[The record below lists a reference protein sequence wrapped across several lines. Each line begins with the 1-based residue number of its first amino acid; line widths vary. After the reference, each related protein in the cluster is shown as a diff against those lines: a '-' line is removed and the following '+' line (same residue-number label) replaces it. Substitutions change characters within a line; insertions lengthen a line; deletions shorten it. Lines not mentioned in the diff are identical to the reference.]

1 MSKNTVNFML
11 HIKVY
16 KSING
21 NAYNYLL
28 KSRDFFLVRTCT
40 VFGNR
45 FADINLKG
53 DLFGG
58 VTTAIISLPLAL
70 AFGVASGAGAEAG
83 LWGAIMVGF
92 FAALFGGSSSLISEP
107 TGPMTVI
114 MTAVL
119 TSMMAKYPETGMAMS
134 FTVVIMA
141 GAFQVLLG
149 TLKLGKYITLMPYSV
164 ISGFMSG
171 IGVILII
178 LQISPLLGH
187 LAPAGGV
194 IGTLS
199 ALPDNILNLK
209 FSELFLG
216 LLTLGILFFLPQK
229 YRRYVPAQLIA
240 LVAVTLL
247 SVIFFDTDSIR
258 RIGEIPAGLPSL
270 VLPHINADMFT
281 TMVIDALV
289 LGTLGCIDTL
299 LTAVIGDSLTRKEH
313 DSDKELRGQGLANII
328 SGLFGALPGAG
339 ATMGTVTN
347 IQVGARSPLSGII
360 RALVLALVV
369 LVAGGLTEPIPMA
382 VLAGIAVYVGFNILD
397 WSFIQRAHKVNVQG
411 MAIMYGVMLL
421 TVFVDLIVAVGLGV
435 FISNIIIIEQLSR
448 VQARQVKAIS
458 DADENSVPLTD
469 SERGLLDKA
478 NGKVL
483 FFYLS
488 GPMIF
493 SVSKAI
499 SQQHSSISDYDVMIL
514 DLTDVPMIDVTV
526 GLALENAIKD
536 ALDARCEVLLL
547 CPNINTRQQLEKF
560 HVLTLV
566 PEGNT
571 YLFRYEALQA
581 SLKYVKNT
589 DLLEPT

>member
-1 MSKNTVNFML
+1 MF
-11 HIKVY
+11 
-16 KSING
+16 G
-21 NAYNYLL
+21 
-28 KSRDFFLVRTCT
+28 SRFE
-40 VFGNR
+40 
-45 FADINLKG
+45 DINFKG
-53 DLFGG
+53 DVFGG

-83 LWGAIMVGF
+83 LWGAIMVGL
-92 FAALFGGSSSLISEP
+92 FASLFGGSNTLISEP

-119 TSMMAKYPETGMAMS
+119 TSMMAKYPETGMAMT
-134 FTVVIMA
+134 FTVVMMA
-141 GAFQVLLG
+141 GAFQILLG
-149 TLKLGKYITLMPYSV
+149 TLKLGKYVTLMPYSV

-178 LQISPLLGH
+178 LQLSPLMGH
-187 LAPAGGV
+187 AAPSGGV
-194 IGTLS
+194 LGTLS
-199 ALPDNILNLK
+199 ALPETISNLK

-216 LLTLGILFFLPQK
+216 LLTLGILFFFPKQ
-229 YRRYVPAQLIA
+229 YRKYVPAQLVA

-247 SVIFFDTDSIR
+247 SVILFDTEDIR

-270 VLPHINADMFT
+270 VAPYIDTDMFVE
-281 TMVIDALV
+281 MVIDALV

-313 DSDKELRGQGLANII
+313 DSDKELRGQGLANMI

-347 IQVGARSPLSGII
+347 IQVGARSPLSGVI
-360 RALVLALVV
+360 RALMLALVV

-397 WSFIQRAHKVNVQG
+397 WSFIQRAHKVSFSG
-411 MAIMYGVMLL
+411 MAVMYGVMLL
-421 TVFVDLIVAVGLGV
+421 TVFVDLIVAAGLGV
-435 FISNIIIIEQLSR
+435 FISNIIIIERLSR
-448 VQARQVKAIS
+448 EQARQVKAIS
-458 DADENSVPLTD
+458 DADEDDVPLTD
-469 SERGLLDKA
+469 SERGLLDRA

-499 SQQHSSISDYDVMIL
+499 SRQHSSISDYDVMIL

-536 ALDARCEVLLL
+536 ALDANCAVYLL
-547 CPNINTRQQLEKF
+547 CPNERTREQLEKF
-560 HVLTLV
+560 HVIDLV
-566 PEGNT
+566 PDENM
-571 YLFRYEALQA
+571 YQFRYEALNAAVAHVEADQYQRITA
-581 SLKYVKNT
+581 
-589 DLLEPT
+589 

>member
-1 MSKNTVNFML
+1 MF
-11 HIKVY
+11 
-16 KSING
+16 G
-21 NAYNYLL
+21 
-28 KSRDFFLVRTCT
+28 SRFE
-40 VFGNR
+40 
-45 FADINLKG
+45 DINFKG
-53 DLFGG
+53 DVFGG

-83 LWGAIMVGF
+83 LWGAIMVGL
-92 FAALFGGSSSLISEP
+92 FASLFGGSNTLISEP

-119 TSMMAKYPETGMAMS
+119 TSMMAKYPETGMAMT
-134 FTVVIMA
+134 FTVVMMA
-141 GAFQVLLG
+141 GAFQILLG
-149 TLKLGKYITLMPYSV
+149 TLKLGKYVTLMPYSV

-178 LQISPLLGH
+178 LQLSPLMGH
-187 LAPAGGV
+187 AAPSGGV
-194 IGTLS
+194 LGTLS
-199 ALPDNILNLK
+199 ALPDTISNLK

-216 LLTLGILFFLPQK
+216 LLTLGILFFFPKQ
-229 YRRYVPAQLIA
+229 YRKYVPAQLVA

-247 SVIFFDTDSIR
+247 SVMLFDTEDIR

-270 VLPHINADMFT
+270 IAPHIDPDMFVE
-281 TMVIDALV
+281 MVIDALV

-313 DSDKELRGQGLANII
+313 DSDKELRGQGLANMI

-347 IQVGARSPLSGII
+347 IQVGARSPLSGVI
-360 RALVLALVV
+360 RALMLALVV

-397 WSFIQRAHKVNVQG
+397 WSFIQRAHKVSFSG
-411 MAIMYGVMLL
+411 MAVMYGVMLL

-435 FISNIIIIEQLSR
+435 FISNIIIIERLSR
-448 VQARQVKAIS
+448 EQARQVKAIS
-458 DADENSVPLTD
+458 DADEDDVPLTD
-469 SERGLLDKA
+469 SERGLLDRA

-499 SQQHSSISDYDVMIL
+499 SRQHSSISDYDVMIL

-536 ALDARCEVLLL
+536 ALDANCAVYLL
-547 CPNINTRQQLEKF
+547 CPNERTREQLEKF
-560 HVLTLV
+560 HVIDLV
-566 PEGNT
+566 PNDNM
-571 YLFRYEALQA
+571 YQFRYEALNAAVAHVEADQYQRITA
-581 SLKYVKNT
+581 
-589 DLLEPT
+589 

>member
-1 MSKNTVNFML
+1 MF
-11 HIKVY
+11 
-16 KSING
+16 G
-21 NAYNYLL
+21 
-28 KSRDFFLVRTCT
+28 SRFK
-40 VFGNR
+40 
-45 FADINLKG
+45 DINFKG
-53 DLFGG
+53 DIFGG

-83 LWGAIMVGF
+83 LWGAIMVGL
-92 FAALFGGSSSLISEP
+92 FASLFGGSNTLISEP

-119 TSMMAKYPETGMAMS
+119 TSMMAKYPEIGMAMT
-134 FTVVIMA
+134 FTVVMMA
-141 GAFQVLLG
+141 GAFQILLG
-149 TLKLGKYITLMPYSV
+149 TLKMGKYVTLMPYSV

-178 LQISPLLGH
+178 LQLSPLLGH
-187 LAPAGGV
+187 AAPTGGV
-194 IGTLS
+194 LGTLS
-199 ALPDNILNLK
+199 ALPETISNLK
-209 FSELFLG
+209 FNELFLG
-216 LLTLGILFFLPQK
+216 LLTLGILFFFPKK
-229 YRRYVPAQLIA
+229 YRKYVPAQLVA

-247 SVIFFDTDSIR
+247 SVMLFDTEDIR

-270 VLPHINADMFT
+270 VAPHIDPDMFVE
-281 TMVIDALV
+281 MVIDALV

-313 DSDKELRGQGLANII
+313 DSDKELRGQGLANMI

-347 IQVGARSPLSGII
+347 IQVGARSPLSGVV

-397 WSFIQRAHKVNVQG
+397 WSFIQRAHKVSFSG

-435 FISNIIIIEQLSR
+435 FVSNIMIIERLSR
-448 VQARQVKAIS
+448 EQARQVKAIS
-458 DADENSVPLTD
+458 DADEDDVPLTD
-469 SERGLLDKA
+469 SERGLLDRA
-478 NGKVL
+478 NGRVL

-499 SQQHSSISDYDVMIL
+499 SRQHTSISDYDVMIL
-514 DLTDVPMIDVTV
+514 DLTDVPMLDVTV

-536 ALDARCEVLLL
+536 ALDARCEVYLL
-547 CPNINTRQQLEKF
+547 CPNQRTREQLEKF
-560 HVLTLV
+560 HVIDLV
-566 PEGNT
+566 PDNNM
-571 YLFRYEALQA
+571 YQFRYEALNAAVAHVESDQYQRMTA
-581 SLKYVKNT
+581 
-589 DLLEPT
+589 

>member
-1 MSKNTVNFML
+1 M
-11 HIKVY
+11 
-16 KSING
+16 
-21 NAYNYLL
+21 
-28 KSRDFFLVRTCT
+28 
-40 VFGNR
+40 FGSR
-45 FADINLKG
+45 FANIDLKG

-83 LWGAIMVGF
+83 LWGAIMVGL
-92 FAALFGGSSSLISEP
+92 FAALFGGSSTLISEP

-119 TSMMAKYPETGMAMS
+119 TSMVASYPETGLAMT
-134 FTVVIMA
+134 FTVVMMA
-141 GAFQVLLG
+141 GAFQILLG

-178 LQISPLLGH
+178 LQLSPLLGQA
-187 LAPAGGV
+187 APAGGV
-194 IGTLS
+194 MGTLS
-199 ALPDNILNLK
+199 ALPDIISNMK
-209 FSELFLG
+209 FNELFLG
-216 LLTLGILFFLPQK
+216 LLTLGILFFLPNK
-229 YRRYVPAQLIA
+229 YRKYVPAQLVA
-240 LVAVTLL
+240 LVAVTLI
-247 SVIFFDTDSIR
+247 SVLLFNPEDIR
-258 RIGEIPAGLPSL
+258 RIGVIPAGLPSL
-270 VLPHINADMFT
+270 VIPTFNAEIFT

-313 DSDKELRGQGLANII
+313 DSDKELRGQGLANMI

-347 IQVGARSPLSGII
+347 IQVGARSPLSGVA
-360 RALVLALVV
+360 RAVVLALVV

-397 WSFIQRAHKVNVQG
+397 WSFIQRAHKVSVQG

-435 FISNIIIIEQLSR
+435 FISNILIIERLSR
-448 VQARQVKAIS
+448 EQARQVKAIS
-458 DADENSVPLTD
+458 DADENDVPLTD
-469 SERGLLDKA
+469 SERSLLEKA

-499 SQQHSSISDYDVMIL
+499 SRQHNHISDYEAMIL

-526 GLALENAIKD
+526 GLALENAIRD
-536 ALDARCEVLLL
+536 ALDAKCVVYLL
-547 CPNINTRQQLEKF
+547 CPNIQTKQQLEKF
-560 HVLTLV
+560 HILDLV
-566 PEGNT
+566 PSEQT
-571 YLFRYEALQA
+571 YSFRYEALNAAVSHVTQ
-581 SLKYVKNT
+581 SN
-589 DLLEPT
+589 

>member
-1 MSKNTVNFML
+1 
-11 HIKVY
+11 
-16 KSING
+16 
-21 NAYNYLL
+21 
-28 KSRDFFLVRTCT
+28 
-40 VFGNR
+40 
-45 FADINLKG
+45 KG
-53 DLFGG
+53 DIFGG

-83 LWGAIMVGF
+83 LWGAIMVGL
-92 FAALFGGSSSLISEP
+92 FASLFGGSNTLISEP

-119 TSMMAKYPETGMAMS
+119 TSMMAKYPETGMAMT
-134 FTVVIMA
+134 FTVVMMA
-141 GAFQVLLG
+141 GAFQILLG
-149 TLKLGKYITLMPYSV
+149 TLKMGKYVTLMPYSV

-178 LQISPLLGH
+178 LQLSPLLGH
-187 LAPAGGV
+187 AAPTGGV
-194 IGTLS
+194 LGTLS
-199 ALPDNILNLK
+199 ALPETISNLK
-209 FSELFLG
+209 FNELFLG
-216 LLTLGILFFLPQK
+216 LLTLGILFFFPKK
-229 YRRYVPAQLIA
+229 YRKYVPAQLVA

-247 SVIFFDTDSIR
+247 SVMLFDTEDIR

-270 VLPHINADMFT
+270 VAPHIDPDMFVE
-281 TMVIDALV
+281 MVIDALV

-313 DSDKELRGQGLANII
+313 DSDKELRGQGLANMI

-347 IQVGARSPLSGII
+347 IQVGARSPLSGVV

-397 WSFIQRAHKVNVQG
+397 WSFIQRAHKVSFSG

-435 FISNIIIIEQLSR
+435 FVSNIMIIERLSR
-448 VQARQVKAIS
+448 EQARQVKAIS
-458 DADENSVPLTD
+458 DADEDDVPLTD
-469 SERGLLDKA
+469 SERGLLDRA
-478 NGKVL
+478 NGRVL

-499 SQQHSSISDYDVMIL
+499 SRQHTSISDYDVMIL
-514 DLTDVPMIDVTV
+514 DLTDVPMLDVTV

-536 ALDARCEVLLL
+536 ALDARCEVYLL
-547 CPNINTRQQLEKF
+547 CPNQRTREQLEKF
-560 HVLTLV
+560 HVIDLV
-566 PEGNT
+566 PDNNM
-571 YLFRYEALQA
+571 YQFRYEALNAAVAHVESDHYQRMTA
-581 SLKYVKNT
+581 
-589 DLLEPT
+589 

>member
-1 MSKNTVNFML
+1 M
-11 HIKVY
+11 
-16 KSING
+16 
-21 NAYNYLL
+21 
-28 KSRDFFLVRTCT
+28 
-40 VFGNR
+40 FGDR
-45 FADINLKG
+45 FNDINLKG

-83 LWGAIMVGF
+83 LWGAILVGL
-92 FAALFGGSSSLISEP
+92 FAALFGGSSTLISEP

-119 TSMMAKYPETGMAMS
+119 TSMVAKYPESGIAIS
-134 FTVVIMA
+134 FTIVMMA
-141 GAFQVLLG
+141 GAFQVLIG

-164 ISGFMSG
+164 VSGFMSG

-178 LQISPLLGH
+178 LQLSSLLGH
-187 LAPAGGV
+187 AAPAGGV
-194 IGTLS
+194 LGTLS
-199 ALPDNILNLK
+199 ALPETISNMK
-209 FSELFLG
+209 FSEFFLG
-216 LLTLGILFFLPQK
+216 LLTLGILFFFPK
-229 YRRYVPAQLIA
+229 PYRKYVPAQLVA

-247 SVIFFDTDSIR
+247 SVIIFDFDDVR
-258 RIGEIPAGLPSL
+258 RIGEIPTGLPSL
-270 VLPHINADMFT
+270 VVPVINGEIFT
-281 TMVIDALV
+281 AMVIDALV

-313 DSDKELRGQGLANII
+313 DSDKELRGQGFANMI

-347 IQVGARSPLSGII
+347 IQVGARSPLSGVI
-360 RALVLALVV
+360 RALILALVV
-369 LVAGGLTEPIPMA
+369 LVASGLTEPIPMA
-382 VLAGIAVYVGFNILD
+382 VLAGIAVYVGFGILD
-397 WSFIQRAHKVNVQG
+397 WSFIQRAHRVSVQG

-435 FISNIIIIEQLSR
+435 FISNILIIERLSR
-448 VQARQVKAIS
+448 VQAKQVKAIS
-458 DADENSVPLTD
+458 DADENDVPLTD
-469 SERGLLDKA
+469 SERGLLDRA

-499 SQQHSSISDYDVMIL
+499 SRQHSSIADYEAMIL

-536 ALDARCEVLLL
+536 AQEAQCDVYLL
-547 CPNINTRQQLEKF
+547 CPNERVREQLEKF
-560 HVLTLV
+560 HVLDLV
-566 PEGNT
+566 PDENT
-571 YLFRYEALQA
+571 FKFRYEALNAAVNKVEQDEHQGA
-581 SLKYVKNT
+581 FV
-589 DLLEPT
+589 

>member
-1 MSKNTVNFML
+1 MF
-11 HIKVY
+11 
-16 KSING
+16 G
-21 NAYNYLL
+21 
-28 KSRDFFLVRTCT
+28 SRFK
-40 VFGNR
+40 
-45 FADINLKG
+45 DINFKG
-53 DLFGG
+53 DIFGG

-83 LWGAIMVGF
+83 LWGAIMVGL
-92 FAALFGGSSSLISEP
+92 FASLFGGSNTLISEP

-119 TSMMAKYPETGMAMS
+119 TSMMAKYPETGMAMT
-134 FTVVIMA
+134 FTVVMMA
-141 GAFQVLLG
+141 GAFQILLG
-149 TLKLGKYITLMPYSV
+149 TLKMGKYVTLMPYSV
-164 ISGFMSG
+164 VSGFMSG

-178 LQISPLLGH
+178 LQLSPLLGH
-187 LAPAGGV
+187 AAPTGGV
-194 IGTLS
+194 LGTLS
-199 ALPDNILNLK
+199 ALPETISNLK
-209 FSELFLG
+209 FNELFLG
-216 LLTLGILFFLPQK
+216 LLTLGILFFFPKK
-229 YRRYVPAQLIA
+229 YRKYVPAQLVA

-247 SVIFFDTDSIR
+247 SVMLFDTEDIR

-270 VLPHINADMFT
+270 VAPHIDPDMFVE
-281 TMVIDALV
+281 MVIDALV

-313 DSDKELRGQGLANII
+313 DSDKELRGQGLANMI

-347 IQVGARSPLSGII
+347 IQVGARSPLSGVV

-397 WSFIQRAHKVNVQG
+397 WSFIQRAHKVSFSG

-435 FISNIIIIEQLSR
+435 FVSNIMIIERLSR
-448 VQARQVKAIS
+448 EQARQVKAIS
-458 DADENSVPLTD
+458 DADEDDVPLTD
-469 SERGLLDKA
+469 SERGLLDRA
-478 NGKVL
+478 NGRVL

-499 SQQHSSISDYDVMIL
+499 SRQHTSISDYDVMIL
-514 DLTDVPMIDVTV
+514 DLTDVPMLDVTV

-536 ALDARCEVLLL
+536 ALDARCEVYLL
-547 CPNINTRQQLEKF
+547 CPNQRTREQLEKF
-560 HVLTLV
+560 HVIDLV
-566 PEGNT
+566 PDNNM
-571 YLFRYEALQA
+571 YQFRYEALNAAVAHVESDQYQRMTA
-581 SLKYVKNT
+581 
-589 DLLEPT
+589 

>member
-1 MSKNTVNFML
+1 MF
-11 HIKVY
+11 
-16 KSING
+16 G
-21 NAYNYLL
+21 
-28 KSRDFFLVRTCT
+28 SRFK
-40 VFGNR
+40 
-45 FADINLKG
+45 DINFKG
-53 DLFGG
+53 DIFGG

-83 LWGAIMVGF
+83 LWGAIMVGL
-92 FAALFGGSSSLISEP
+92 FASLFGGSNTLISEP

-119 TSMMAKYPETGMAMS
+119 TSMMAKYPETGMAMT
-134 FTVVIMA
+134 FTVVMMA
-141 GAFQVLLG
+141 GAFQILLG
-149 TLKLGKYITLMPYSV
+149 TLKMGKYVTLMPYSV

-178 LQISPLLGH
+178 LQLSPLLGH
-187 LAPAGGV
+187 AAPTGGV
-194 IGTLS
+194 LGTLS
-199 ALPDNILNLK
+199 ALPETISNLK
-209 FSELFLG
+209 FNELFLG
-216 LLTLGILFFLPQK
+216 LLTLGILFFFPKK
-229 YRRYVPAQLIA
+229 YRKYVPAQLVA
-240 LVAVTLL
+240 LVAVSLL
-247 SVIFFDTDSIR
+247 SVMLFDTEDIR

-270 VLPHINADMFT
+270 VAPHIDPDMFVE
-281 TMVIDALV
+281 MVIDALV

-313 DSDKELRGQGLANII
+313 DSDKELRGQGLANMI

-347 IQVGARSPLSGII
+347 IQVGARSPLSGVV

-397 WSFIQRAHKVNVQG
+397 WSFIQRAHKVSFSG

-435 FISNIIIIEQLSR
+435 FVSNIMIIERLSR
-448 VQARQVKAIS
+448 EQARQVKAIS
-458 DADENSVPLTD
+458 DADEDDVPLTD
-469 SERGLLDKA
+469 SERGLLDRA
-478 NGKVL
+478 NGRVL

-499 SQQHSSISDYDVMIL
+499 SRQHTSISDYDVMIL
-514 DLTDVPMIDVTV
+514 DLTDVPMLDVTV

-536 ALDARCEVLLL
+536 ALDARCEVYLL
-547 CPNINTRQQLEKF
+547 CPNQRTREQLEKF
-560 HVLTLV
+560 HVIDLV
-566 PEGNT
+566 PDNNM
-571 YLFRYEALQA
+571 YQFRYEALNAAVAHVESDQYQRMTA
-581 SLKYVKNT
+581 
-589 DLLEPT
+589 

>member
-1 MSKNTVNFML
+1 M
-11 HIKVY
+11 
-16 KSING
+16 
-21 NAYNYLL
+21 
-28 KSRDFFLVRTCT
+28 
-40 VFGNR
+40 FGDR
-45 FADINLKG
+45 FNDINLKG

-83 LWGAIMVGF
+83 LWGAILVGL
-92 FAALFGGSSSLISEP
+92 FAALFGGSSTLISEP

-119 TSMMAKYPETGMAMS
+119 TSMVAKYPESGIAIS
-134 FTVVIMA
+134 FTIVMMA
-141 GAFQVLLG
+141 GAFQVLIG

-164 ISGFMSG
+164 VSGFMSG

-178 LQISPLLGH
+178 LQLSPLLGH
-187 LAPAGGV
+187 AAPAGGV
-194 IGTLS
+194 LGTLS
-199 ALPDNILNLK
+199 ALPETISNMK
-209 FSELFLG
+209 FSEFFLG
-216 LLTLGILFFLPQK
+216 LLTLGILFFFPKQ
-229 YRRYVPAQLIA
+229 YRKYVPAQLVA

-247 SVIFFDTDSIR
+247 SVIVFDFDDVR
-258 RIGEIPAGLPSL
+258 RIGEIPTGLPSL
-270 VLPHINADMFT
+270 VVPVINGEIFT
-281 TMVIDALV
+281 AMVIDALV

-313 DSDKELRGQGLANII
+313 DSDKELRGQGFANMI

-347 IQVGARSPLSGII
+347 IQVGARSPLSGVI
-360 RALVLALVV
+360 RALILALVV
-369 LVAGGLTEPIPMA
+369 LVASGLTEPIPMA
-382 VLAGIAVYVGFNILD
+382 VLAGIAVYVGFGILD
-397 WSFIQRAHKVNVQG
+397 WSFIQRAHRVSVQG

-435 FISNIIIIEQLSR
+435 FISNILIIERLSR
-448 VQARQVKAIS
+448 EQAKQVKAIS
-458 DADENSVPLTD
+458 DADENDVPLTD
-469 SERGLLDKA
+469 SERGLLDRA

-499 SQQHSSISDYDVMIL
+499 SRQHSSISDYEAMIL

-536 ALDARCEVLLL
+536 AQEAQCDVYLL
-547 CPNINTRQQLEKF
+547 CPNERVREQLEKF
-560 HVLTLV
+560 HVLDLV
-566 PEGNT
+566 PDENT
-571 YLFRYEALQA
+571 FKFRYEALNAAVNKVEQDEHQGA
-581 SLKYVKNT
+581 FF
-589 DLLEPT
+589 

>member
-1 MSKNTVNFML
+1 MF
-11 HIKVY
+11 
-16 KSING
+16 G
-21 NAYNYLL
+21 
-28 KSRDFFLVRTCT
+28 SRFE
-40 VFGNR
+40 
-45 FADINLKG
+45 DINFKG
-53 DLFGG
+53 DVFGG

-83 LWGAIMVGF
+83 LWGAIMVGL
-92 FAALFGGSSSLISEP
+92 FASLFGGSNTLISEP

-119 TSMMAKYPETGMAMS
+119 SSMMAKYPETGMAMT
-134 FTVVIMA
+134 FTVVMMA
-141 GAFQVLLG
+141 GAFQILLG
-149 TLKLGKYITLMPYSV
+149 TLKLGKYVTLMPYSV

-178 LQISPLLGH
+178 LQLSPLMGH
-187 LAPAGGV
+187 AAPSGGV
-194 IGTLS
+194 LGTLS
-199 ALPDNILNLK
+199 ALPETISNLK

-216 LLTLGILFFLPQK
+216 LLTLGILFFFPKQ
-229 YRRYVPAQLIA
+229 YRKYVPAQLVA

-247 SVIFFDTDSIR
+247 SVMLFDTEDIR

-270 VLPHINADMFT
+270 VAPHIDPDMFVE
-281 TMVIDALV
+281 MVIDALV

-313 DSDKELRGQGLANII
+313 DSDKELRGQGLANMI

-347 IQVGARSPLSGII
+347 IQVGARSPLSGVI
-360 RALVLALVV
+360 RALMLALVV

-397 WSFIQRAHKVNVQG
+397 WSFIQRAHKVSFSG
-411 MAIMYGVMLL
+411 MAVMYGVMLL

-435 FISNIIIIEQLSR
+435 FISNIIIIERLSR
-448 VQARQVKAIS
+448 EQARQVKAIS
-458 DADENSVPLTD
+458 DADEDDVPLTD
-469 SERGLLDKA
+469 SERGLLDRA

-499 SQQHSSISDYDVMIL
+499 SRQHSSISDYDVMIL

-536 ALDARCEVLLL
+536 ALDANCAVYLL
-547 CPNINTRQQLEKF
+547 CPNERTREQLEKF
-560 HVLTLV
+560 HVIDLV
-566 PEGNT
+566 PNDNM
-571 YLFRYEALQA
+571 YQFRYEALNAAVAHVEADQYQRITA
-581 SLKYVKNT
+581 
-589 DLLEPT
+589 

>member
-1 MSKNTVNFML
+1 MQG
-11 HIKVY
+11 
-16 KSING
+16 KS
-21 NAYNYLL
+21 A
-28 KSRDFFLVRTCT
+28 
-40 VFGNR
+40 VFGSR
-45 FADINLKG
+45 FEDINFKG
-53 DLFGG
+53 DVFGG

-83 LWGAIMVGF
+83 LWGAIMVGL
-92 FAALFGGSSSLISEP
+92 FASLFGGSNTLISEP

-119 TSMMAKYPETGMAMS
+119 TSMMAKYPETGMAMT
-134 FTVVIMA
+134 FTVVMMA
-141 GAFQVLLG
+141 GAFQILLG
-149 TLKLGKYITLMPYSV
+149 TLKLGKYVTLMPYSV

-178 LQISPLLGH
+178 LQLSPLMGH
-187 LAPAGGV
+187 AAPSGGV
-194 IGTLS
+194 LGTLS
-199 ALPDNILNLK
+199 ALPETISNLK

-216 LLTLGILFFLPQK
+216 LLTLGILFFFPKQ
-229 YRRYVPAQLIA
+229 YRKYVPAQLVA

-247 SVIFFDTDSIR
+247 SVILFDTEDIR

-270 VLPHINADMFT
+270 VAPYIDTDMFVE
-281 TMVIDALV
+281 MVIDALV

-313 DSDKELRGQGLANII
+313 DSDKELRGQGLANMI

-347 IQVGARSPLSGII
+347 IQVGARSPLSGVI
-360 RALVLALVV
+360 RALMLAFVV

-397 WSFIQRAHKVNVQG
+397 WSFIQRAHKVSFSG
-411 MAIMYGVMLL
+411 MAVMYGVMLL

-435 FISNIIIIEQLSR
+435 FISNIIIIERLSR
-448 VQARQVKAIS
+448 EQARQVKAIS
-458 DADENSVPLTD
+458 DADEDDVPLTD
-469 SERGLLDKA
+469 SERGLLDRA

-499 SQQHSSISDYDVMIL
+499 SRQHSSISDYDVMIL

-536 ALDARCEVLLL
+536 ALDANCAVYLL
-547 CPNINTRQQLEKF
+547 CPNERTREQLEKF
-560 HVLTLV
+560 HVIDLV
-566 PEGNT
+566 PDENM
-571 YLFRYEALQA
+571 YQFRYEALNAAVAHVEADQYQRITA
-581 SLKYVKNT
+581 
-589 DLLEPT
+589 

>member
-1 MSKNTVNFML
+1 M
-11 HIKVY
+11 
-16 KSING
+16 
-21 NAYNYLL
+21 
-28 KSRDFFLVRTCT
+28 
-40 VFGNR
+40 FGDR
-45 FADINLKG
+45 FNDINLKG

-83 LWGAIMVGF
+83 LWGAILVGF
-92 FAALFGGSSSLISEP
+92 FAALFGGSSTLISEP

-119 TSMMAKYPETGMAMS
+119 TSMVAKYPESGLAIS
-134 FTVVIMA
+134 FTIVMMA
-141 GAFQVLLG
+141 GAFQVLIG

-164 ISGFMSG
+164 VSGFMSG

-178 LQISPLLGH
+178 LQLSPLLGH
-187 LAPAGGV
+187 AAPAGGV
-194 IGTLS
+194 LGTLS
-199 ALPDNILNLK
+199 ALPETLSNMK
-209 FSELFLG
+209 FGEFFLG
-216 LLTLGILFFLPQK
+216 LLTLLILFLFPKQ
-229 YRRYVPAQLIA
+229 YRKYVPAQLVA

-247 SVIFFDTDSIR
+247 SLILFDFDDVR
-258 RIGEIPAGLPSL
+258 RIGEIPTGLPSL
-270 VLPHINADMFT
+270 VMPVINGEIFT
-281 TMVIDALV
+281 AMLIDALV

-313 DSDKELRGQGLANII
+313 DSDKELRGQGFANMV

-347 IQVGARSPLSGII
+347 IQVGARSPLSGVI
-360 RALVLALVV
+360 RALILALVV
-369 LVAGGLTEPIPMA
+369 LVASGLTEPIPMA
-382 VLAGIAVYVGFNILD
+382 VLAGIAVYVGFGILD
-397 WSFIQRAHKVNVQG
+397 WSFIQRAHRVSVQG

-435 FISNIIIIEQLSR
+435 FISNILIIERLSR
-448 VQARQVKAIS
+448 VQAKQVKAIS
-458 DADENSVPLTD
+458 DADENDVPLTD
-469 SERGLLDKA
+469 SERGLLDRA

-499 SQQHSSISDYDVMIL
+499 SRQHSSIADYEAMIL

-536 ALDARCEVLLL
+536 AQEAHCEVYLL
-547 CPNINTRQQLEKF
+547 CPNERVREQLEKF
-560 HVLTLV
+560 QVLNLV
-566 PEGNT
+566 PDENT
-571 YLFRYEALQA
+571 FRFRYEALNA
-581 SLKYVKNT
+581 AVKRV
-589 DLLEPT
+589 EQEEHRSVSI

>member
-1 MSKNTVNFML
+1 MF
-11 HIKVY
+11 
-16 KSING
+16 G
-21 NAYNYLL
+21 
-28 KSRDFFLVRTCT
+28 SRFE
-40 VFGNR
+40 
-45 FADINLKG
+45 DINFKG
-53 DLFGG
+53 DVFGG

-83 LWGAIMVGF
+83 LWGAIMVGL
-92 FAALFGGSSSLISEP
+92 FASLFGGSNTLISEP

-119 TSMMAKYPETGMAMS
+119 TSMMAKYPETGMAMT
-134 FTVVIMA
+134 FTVVMMA
-141 GAFQVLLG
+141 GAFQILLG
-149 TLKLGKYITLMPYSV
+149 TLKLGKYVTLMPYSV

-178 LQISPLLGH
+178 LQLSPLMGH
-187 LAPAGGV
+187 AAPSGGV
-194 IGTLS
+194 LGTLS
-199 ALPDNILNLK
+199 ALPETISNLK

-216 LLTLGILFFLPQK
+216 LLTLGILFFFPKQ
-229 YRRYVPAQLIA
+229 YRKYVPAQLVA

-247 SVIFFDTDSIR
+247 SVMLFDTEDIR

-270 VLPHINADMFT
+270 VAPHIDPDMFVE
-281 TMVIDALV
+281 MVIDALV

-313 DSDKELRGQGLANII
+313 DSDKELRGQGLANMI

-347 IQVGARSPLSGII
+347 IQVGARSPLSGVI
-360 RALVLALVV
+360 RALMLALVV

-397 WSFIQRAHKVNVQG
+397 WSFIQRAHKVSFSG
-411 MAIMYGVMLL
+411 MAVMYGVMLL

-435 FISNIIIIEQLSR
+435 FISNIIIIERLSR
-448 VQARQVKAIS
+448 EQARQVKAIS
-458 DADENSVPLTD
+458 DADEDDVPLTD
-469 SERGLLDKA
+469 SERGLLDSA

-499 SQQHSSISDYDVMIL
+499 SRQHSSISDYDVMIL

-536 ALDARCEVLLL
+536 ALDANCAVYLL
-547 CPNINTRQQLEKF
+547 CPNERTREQLEKF
-560 HVLTLV
+560 HVIDLV
-566 PEGNT
+566 PNDNM
-571 YLFRYEALQA
+571 YQFRYEALNAAVAHVEADQYQRITA
-581 SLKYVKNT
+581 
-589 DLLEPT
+589 

>member
-1 MSKNTVNFML
+1 MF
-11 HIKVY
+11 
-16 KSING
+16 G
-21 NAYNYLL
+21 
-28 KSRDFFLVRTCT
+28 SRFK
-40 VFGNR
+40 
-45 FADINLKG
+45 DINFKG
-53 DLFGG
+53 DIFGG

-83 LWGAIMVGF
+83 LWGAIMVGL
-92 FAALFGGSSSLISEP
+92 FASLFGGSNTLISEP

-119 TSMMAKYPETGMAMS
+119 TSMMAKYPETGMAMT
-134 FTVVIMA
+134 FTVVMMA
-141 GAFQVLLG
+141 GAFQILLG
-149 TLKLGKYITLMPYSV
+149 TLKMGKYVTLMPYSV

-178 LQISPLLGH
+178 LQLSPLLGH
-187 LAPAGGV
+187 AAPAGGV
-194 IGTLS
+194 LGTLS
-199 ALPDNILNLK
+199 ALPETISNLK
-209 FSELFLG
+209 FNELFLG
-216 LLTLGILFFLPQK
+216 LLTLGILFFFPKK
-229 YRRYVPAQLIA
+229 YRKYVPAQLVA

-247 SVIFFDTDSIR
+247 SVMLFDTEDIR

-270 VLPHINADMFT
+270 VAPHIDPDMFVE
-281 TMVIDALV
+281 MVIDALV

-313 DSDKELRGQGLANII
+313 DSDKELRGQGLANMI

-347 IQVGARSPLSGII
+347 IQVGARSPLSGVV

-397 WSFIQRAHKVNVQG
+397 WSFIQRAHKVSFSG

-435 FISNIIIIEQLSR
+435 FVSNIMIIERLSR
-448 VQARQVKAIS
+448 EQARQVKAIS
-458 DADENSVPLTD
+458 DADEDDVPLTD
-469 SERGLLDKA
+469 SERGLLDRA
-478 NGKVL
+478 NGRVL

-499 SQQHSSISDYDVMIL
+499 SRQHTSISDYDVMIL
-514 DLTDVPMIDVTV
+514 DLTDVPMLDVTV

-536 ALDARCEVLLL
+536 ALDARCEVYLL
-547 CPNINTRQQLEKF
+547 CPNQRTREQLEKF
-560 HVLTLV
+560 HVVDLV
-566 PEGNT
+566 PDNNM
-571 YLFRYEALQA
+571 YQFRYEALNAAVAHVESDQYLRMTA
-581 SLKYVKNT
+581 
-589 DLLEPT
+589 

>member
-1 MSKNTVNFML
+1 MR
-11 HIKVY
+11 
-16 KSING
+16 KSI
-21 NAYNYLL
+21 
-28 KSRDFFLVRTCT
+28 
-40 VFGNR
+40 VFRGR
-45 FADINLKG
+45 FADIDLKG
-53 DLFGG
+53 DVFGG

-83 LWGAIMVGF
+83 LWGAILVGL
-92 FAALFGGSSSLISEP
+92 FAALFGGSSTLISEP

-114 MTAVL
+114 MTAIL
-119 TSMMAKYPETGMAMS
+119 TSMVSRYPETGLAVS
-134 FTVVIMA
+134 FTVVMMA
-141 GAFQVLLG
+141 GAFQIVLG

-178 LQISPLLGH
+178 LQLSPLLGQA
-187 LAPAGGV
+187 APAGGV
-194 IGTLS
+194 MGTLT
-199 ALPDNILNLK
+199 ALPEIISQMK

-216 LLTLGILFFLPQK
+216 LLTLGILFFLPAQ
-229 YRRYVPAQLIA
+229 YRKQVPVQLVA
-240 LVAVTLL
+240 LVGVTLV
-247 SVIFFDTDSIR
+247 SVLLFDSDEIR
-258 RIGEIPAGLPSL
+258 RIGVIPAGLPSF
-270 VLPHINADMFT
+270 VIPTFNAEMFT

-313 DSDKELRGQGLANII
+313 DSDKELRGQGLANMIA
-328 SGLFGALPGAG
+328 GLLGALPGAG

-347 IQVGARSPLSGII
+347 IQVGARSPLSGVV

-397 WSFIQRAHKVNVQG
+397 WSFIQRAHKVSVQG

-435 FISNIIIIEQLSR
+435 FISNILIIERLSR
-448 VQARQVKAIS
+448 EQARQVKAIS
-458 DADENSVPLTD
+458 DADENDVPLTD
-469 SERGLLDKA
+469 SERALLDQA

-499 SQQHSSISDYDVMIL
+499 ARQHNHISDYEAMIL

-526 GLALENAIKD
+526 GLALENAIND
-536 ALDARCEVLLL
+536 ALDAHCAVYLL
-547 CPNINTRQQLEKF
+547 CPNVHTKQQLEKF
-560 HVLTLV
+560 HILDLV
-566 PEGNT
+566 PTEQT
-571 YLFRYEALQA
+571 FSFRYEALNA
-581 SLKYVKNT
+581 AVKQVAQNR
-589 DLLEPT
+589 

>member
-1 MSKNTVNFML
+1 MF
-11 HIKVY
+11 
-16 KSING
+16 G
-21 NAYNYLL
+21 
-28 KSRDFFLVRTCT
+28 SRFE
-40 VFGNR
+40 
-45 FADINLKG
+45 DINFKG
-53 DLFGG
+53 DVFGG

-83 LWGAIMVGF
+83 LWGAIMVGL
-92 FAALFGGSSSLISEP
+92 FASLFGGSNTLISEP

-119 TSMMAKYPETGMAMS
+119 TSMMAKYPETGMAMT
-134 FTVVIMA
+134 FTVVMMA
-141 GAFQVLLG
+141 GAFQILLG
-149 TLKLGKYITLMPYSV
+149 TLKLGKYVTLMPYSV

-178 LQISPLLGH
+178 LQLSPLMGH
-187 LAPAGGV
+187 AAPSGGV
-194 IGTLS
+194 LGTLS
-199 ALPDNILNLK
+199 ALPETISNLK

-216 LLTLGILFFLPQK
+216 LLTLGILFFFPKQ
-229 YRRYVPAQLIA
+229 YRKYVPAQLVA

-247 SVIFFDTDSIR
+247 SVILFDTEDIR

-270 VLPHINADMFT
+270 VAPYIDTDMFVE
-281 TMVIDALV
+281 MVIDALV

-313 DSDKELRGQGLANII
+313 DSDKELRGQGLANMI

-347 IQVGARSPLSGII
+347 IQVGARSPLSGVI
-360 RALVLALVV
+360 RALMLALVV

-397 WSFIQRAHKVNVQG
+397 WSFIQRAHKVSFSG
-411 MAIMYGVMLL
+411 MAVMYGVMLL

-435 FISNIIIIEQLSR
+435 FISNIIIIERLSR
-448 VQARQVKAIS
+448 EQARQVKAIS
-458 DADENSVPLTD
+458 DADEDDVPLTD
-469 SERGLLDKA
+469 SERGLLDRA

-499 SQQHSSISDYDVMIL
+499 SRQHSSISDYDVMIL

-536 ALDARCEVLLL
+536 ALDANCAVYLL
-547 CPNINTRQQLEKF
+547 CPNERTREQLEKF
-560 HVLTLV
+560 HVIDLV
-566 PEGNT
+566 PDENM
-571 YLFRYEALQA
+571 YQFRYEALNAAVAHVEADQYQRITA
-581 SLKYVKNT
+581 
-589 DLLEPT
+589 

>member
-1 MSKNTVNFML
+1 M
-11 HIKVY
+11 
-16 KSING
+16 
-21 NAYNYLL
+21 
-28 KSRDFFLVRTCT
+28 
-40 VFGNR
+40 FGNR
-45 FADINLKG
+45 FKDINLKG

-58 VTTAIISLPLAL
+58 VTTAVISLPLAL

-92 FAALFGGSSSLISEP
+92 FAALFGGSTSLISEP

-119 TSMMAKYPETGMAMS
+119 TSMMAKYPETGMAIS
-134 FTVVIMA
+134 FTVVMMA

-149 TLKLGKYITLMPYSV
+149 TLKLGKYVTLMPYSV

-178 LQISPLLGH
+178 LQLSPLLGH
-187 LAPAGGV
+187 AAPAGGV
-194 IGTLS
+194 MGTLS
-199 ALPDNILNLK
+199 ELPNTLANIN

-216 LLTLGILFFLPQK
+216 LLTLAILFFFPKQ
-229 YRRYVPAQLIA
+229 YRKYVPAQLVA
-240 LVAVTLL
+240 LVAITLL
-247 SVIFFDTDSIR
+247 SIILFNSDSIR
-258 RIGEIPAGLPSL
+258 RIGEIPTGLPSMII
-270 VLPHINADMFT
+270 PHFNLEIFT

-313 DSDKELRGQGLANII
+313 DSDKELRGQGFANMI

-397 WSFIQRAHKVNVQG
+397 WSFIQRAHKVSVPG

-421 TVFVDLIVAVGLGV
+421 TVFVDLIAAVGLGV
-435 FISNIIIIEQLSR
+435 FISNILIIERLSR
-448 VQARQVKAIS
+448 EQVRQVRTIS
-458 DADENSVPLTD
+458 DTDGDDVPLSD
-469 SERGLLDKA
+469 SERALLDKA
-478 NGKVL
+478 NGKLL
-483 FFYLS
+483 FLYLS

-499 SQQHSSISDYDVMIL
+499 SRQHTRVSDYEVMIL
-514 DLTDVPMIDVTV
+514 DLTDVPMIDMTV

-536 ALDARCEVLLL
+536 AQDVKCEVFLL
-547 CPNINTRQQLEKF
+547 CPNEQTQQQLERF
-560 HVLTLV
+560 NVVDLV
-566 PEGNT
+566 SGGYT
-571 YLFRYEALQA
+571 YTHRYEALQA
-581 SLKYVKNT
+581 ALKYLNNNEAKV
-589 DLLEPT
+589 PPAQPI

>member
-1 MSKNTVNFML
+1 M
-11 HIKVY
+11 
-16 KSING
+16 
-21 NAYNYLL
+21 
-28 KSRDFFLVRTCT
+28 
-40 VFGNR
+40 FGNR
-45 FADINLKG
+45 FNDINLKG

-114 MTAVL
+114 MTAIL
-119 TSMMAKYPETGMAMS
+119 TSMMAKYPETGMAIS
-134 FTVVIMA
+134 FTIVMMA
-141 GAFQVLLG
+141 GAFQILLG

-178 LQISPLLGH
+178 LQLSPLLGH
-187 LAPAGGV
+187 PSPSGGV
-194 IGTLS
+194 MGTLS
-199 ALPDNILNLK
+199 ALPNTLANIK
-209 FSELFLG
+209 FSELFLA
-216 LLTLGILFFLPQK
+216 LLTLGILFFLPKK
-229 YRRYVPAQLIA
+229 YRKYVPAQLVA
-240 LVAVTLL
+240 LVAITLL
-247 SVIFFDTDSIR
+247 SMLLFSSDDIR
-258 RIGEIPAGLPSL
+258 RIGKIPAGLPSL
-270 VLPHINADMFT
+270 VIPHFNIEIFT

-299 LTAVIGDSLTRKEH
+299 LTAVIGDSLSRKEH
-313 DSDKELRGQGLANII
+313 DPDKELRGQGIANMI

-347 IQVGARSPLSGII
+347 IQVGARSPMSGII

-397 WSFIQRAHKVNVQG
+397 WSFIQRAHKVSIQG

-435 FISNIIIIEQLSR
+435 FISNILIIERLSR
-448 VQARQVKAIS
+448 EQARKVKAIS
-458 DADENSVPLTD
+458 DAEGDDLPLTTN
-469 SERGLLDKA
+469 ERELLEKA

-499 SQQHSSISDYDVMIL
+499 SRQHTSVANYDVMIL

-536 ALDARCEVLLL
+536 ALDAECEVLLL
-547 CPNINTRQQLEKF
+547 CPNEQTHQQLDKLN
-560 HVLTLV
+560 VLDLV
-566 PEGNT
+566 SNHNT
-571 YLFRYEALQA
+571 FAFRYEALQA
-581 SLKYVKNT
+581 ALDY
-589 DLLEPT
+589 LEIINKH

>member
-1 MSKNTVNFML
+1 MF
-11 HIKVY
+11 
-16 KSING
+16 G
-21 NAYNYLL
+21 
-28 KSRDFFLVRTCT
+28 SRFK
-40 VFGNR
+40 
-45 FADINLKG
+45 DINFKG
-53 DLFGG
+53 DIFGG

-83 LWGAIMVGF
+83 LWGAIMVGL
-92 FAALFGGSSSLISEP
+92 FASLFGGSNTLISEP

-119 TSMMAKYPETGMAMS
+119 TSMMAKYPETGMAMT
-134 FTVVIMA
+134 FTVVMMA
-141 GAFQVLLG
+141 GAFQILLG
-149 TLKLGKYITLMPYSV
+149 TLKMGKYVTLMPYSV

-178 LQISPLLGH
+178 LQLSPLLGH
-187 LAPAGGV
+187 AAPTGGV
-194 IGTLS
+194 LGTLS
-199 ALPDNILNLK
+199 ALPETISNLK
-209 FSELFLG
+209 FNELFLG
-216 LLTLGILFFLPQK
+216 FLTLGILFFFPKK
-229 YRRYVPAQLIA
+229 YRKYVPAQLVA

-247 SVIFFDTDSIR
+247 SVMLFDTEDIR

-270 VLPHINADMFT
+270 VAPHIDPDMFVE
-281 TMVIDALV
+281 MVIDALV

-313 DSDKELRGQGLANII
+313 DSDKELRGQGLANMI

-347 IQVGARSPLSGII
+347 IQVGARSPLSGVV

-397 WSFIQRAHKVNVQG
+397 WSFIQRAHKVSFSG

-435 FISNIIIIEQLSR
+435 FVSNIMIIERLSR
-448 VQARQVKAIS
+448 EQARQVKAIS
-458 DADENSVPLTD
+458 DADEDDVPLTD
-469 SERGLLDKA
+469 SERGLLDRA
-478 NGKVL
+478 NGRVL

-499 SQQHSSISDYDVMIL
+499 SRQHTSISDYDVMIL
-514 DLTDVPMIDVTV
+514 DLTDVPMLDVTV

-536 ALDARCEVLLL
+536 ALDARCEVYLL
-547 CPNINTRQQLEKF
+547 CPNQRTREQLEKF
-560 HVLTLV
+560 HVIDLV
-566 PEGNT
+566 PDNNM
-571 YLFRYEALQA
+571 YQFRYEALNAAVAHVESDHYQRMTA
-581 SLKYVKNT
+581 
-589 DLLEPT
+589 

>member
-1 MSKNTVNFML
+1 MF
-11 HIKVY
+11 
-16 KSING
+16 G
-21 NAYNYLL
+21 
-28 KSRDFFLVRTCT
+28 SRFK
-40 VFGNR
+40 
-45 FADINLKG
+45 DINFKG
-53 DLFGG
+53 DIFGG

-83 LWGAIMVGF
+83 LWGAIMVGL
-92 FAALFGGSSSLISEP
+92 FASLFGGSNTLISEP

-119 TSMMAKYPETGMAMS
+119 TSMMAKYPETGMAMT
-134 FTVVIMA
+134 FTVVMMA
-141 GAFQVLLG
+141 GAFQILLG
-149 TLKLGKYITLMPYSV
+149 TLKMGKYVTLMPYSV

-178 LQISPLLGH
+178 LQLSPLLGH
-187 LAPAGGV
+187 AAPTGGV
-194 IGTLS
+194 LGTLS
-199 ALPDNILNLK
+199 ALPETISNLK
-209 FSELFLG
+209 FNELFLG
-216 LLTLGILFFLPQK
+216 LLTLGILFFFPKK
-229 YRRYVPAQLIA
+229 YRKYVPAQLVA

-247 SVIFFDTDSIR
+247 SVMFFDTEDIR

-270 VLPHINADMFT
+270 VAPHIDPDMFVE
-281 TMVIDALV
+281 MVIDALV

-313 DSDKELRGQGLANII
+313 DSDKELRGQGLANMI

-347 IQVGARSPLSGII
+347 IQVGARSPLSGVV

-397 WSFIQRAHKVNVQG
+397 WSFIQRAHKVSFSG

-435 FISNIIIIEQLSR
+435 FVSNIMIIERLSR
-448 VQARQVKAIS
+448 EQARQVKAIS
-458 DADENSVPLTD
+458 DADEDDVPLTD
-469 SERGLLDKA
+469 SERGLLDRA
-478 NGKVL
+478 NGRVL

-499 SQQHSSISDYDVMIL
+499 SRQHTSISDYDVMIL
-514 DLTDVPMIDVTV
+514 DLTDVPMLDVTV

-536 ALDARCEVLLL
+536 ALDAHCEVYLL
-547 CPNINTRQQLEKF
+547 CPNQRTREQLEKF
-560 HVLTLV
+560 HVIDLV
-566 PEGNT
+566 PDNNM
-571 YLFRYEALQA
+571 YQFRYEALNAAVAHVESDHYQRMTA
-581 SLKYVKNT
+581 
-589 DLLEPT
+589 

>member
-1 MSKNTVNFML
+1 MS
-11 HIKVY
+11 
-16 KSING
+16 
-21 NAYNYLL
+21 
-28 KSRDFFLVRTCT
+28 
-40 VFGNR
+40 R
-45 FADINLKG
+45 FSDMNVKG

-83 LWGAIMVGF
+83 LWGAILVGL
-92 FAALFGGSSSLISEP
+92 FAALFGGSTTLISEP

-119 TSMMAKYPETGMAMS
+119 TSMVAKYPESGIAMT
-134 FTVVIMA
+134 FTVVMMA
-141 GAFQVLLG
+141 GAFQILIG

-178 LQISPLLGH
+178 LQLSPLLGH
-187 LAPAGGV
+187 AAPSGGV
-194 IGTLS
+194 MGTLS
-199 ALPDNILNLK
+199 ALPTTLANMK
-209 FSELFLG
+209 FGELFLG
-216 LLTLGILFFLPQK
+216 LLTLGILFFFPKQ
-229 YRRYVPAQLIA
+229 YRKYVPAQLVA

-247 SVIFFDTDSIR
+247 SVMLFDSEEIR
-258 RIGEIPAGLPSL
+258 RIGEIPTGLPSL
-270 VLPHINADMFT
+270 VVPVLDAELFT

-313 DSDKELRGQGLANII
+313 DSDKELRGQGLANMI

-347 IQVGARSPLSGII
+347 IQVGARSPLSGVA
-360 RALVLALVV
+360 RALILALVV
-369 LVAGGLTEPIPMA
+369 LVASGLTAPIPMA
-382 VLAGIAVYVGFNILD
+382 VLAGIAVYVGFGILD
-397 WSFIQRAHKVNVQG
+397 WSFIQRAHKVSVQG

-421 TVFVDLIVAVGLGV
+421 TVFVDLIAAVGLGV
-435 FISNIIIIEQLSR
+435 FISNILVIERLSR
-448 VQARQVKAIS
+448 EQAKQVKAIS
-458 DADENSVPLTD
+458 DADDDDVPLTD
-469 SERGLLDKA
+469 SERALLDKA
-478 NGKVL
+478 NSKVL

-499 SQQHSSISDYDVMIL
+499 SRQHTSINEYEVMIL

-536 ALDARCEVLLL
+536 AQEAHCEVYLL
-547 CPNINTRQQLEKF
+547 CPNERTREQLQRF
-560 HVLTLV
+560 HVLDLV
-566 PEGNT
+566 PAENT
-571 YLFRYEALQA
+571 FKFRYEALNA
-581 SLKYVKNT
+581 AVKTVEKTPIQLN
-589 DLLEPT
+589 

>member
-1 MSKNTVNFML
+1 MYSKEL
-11 HIKVY
+11 
-16 KSING
+16 
-21 NAYNYLL
+21 
-28 KSRDFFLVRTCT
+28 T
-40 VFGNR
+40 VFGQR
-45 FADINLKG
+45 FENINLKG
-53 DLFGG
+53 DFFGG

-83 LWGAIMVGF
+83 LWGAIMVGL
-92 FAALFGGSSSLISEP
+92 FASLFGGSSTLISEP

-119 TSMMAKYPETGMAMS
+119 TSMVAKYPETGIAMT
-134 FTVVIMA
+134 FTVVMMA
-141 GAFQVLLG
+141 GAFQILLG

-178 LQISPLLGH
+178 LQLSPLLGH
-187 LAPAGGV
+187 AAPSGGV

-199 ALPDNILNLK
+199 ALPDTLSNLDIK
-209 FSELFLG
+209 ELFLG
-216 LLTLGILFFLPQK
+216 LLTLVVLFLFPQH
-229 YRRYVPAQLIA
+229 YRKYVPAQLVA
-240 LVAVTLL
+240 LVAVTLI
-247 SVIFFDTDSIR
+247 SVIIFDMDSIR
-258 RIGEIPAGLPSL
+258 RIGEIPAGLPSI
-270 VLPHINADMFT
+270 VIPTINSDMFM

-299 LTAVIGDSLTRKEH
+299 LTAVIGDSLTRQEH
-313 DSDKELRGQGLANII
+313 DSDKELRGQGLANMI

-347 IQVGARSPLSGII
+347 IQVGARSPLSGVF
-360 RALVLALVV
+360 RAAVLALVV

-397 WSFIQRAHKVNVQG
+397 WSFIQRAHKVSVQG

-435 FISNIIIIEQLSR
+435 FISNIIIIERLSR
-448 VQARQVKAIS
+448 EQARQVKAIS
-458 DADENSVPLTD
+458 DADEDDVPLTE
-469 SERGLLDKA
+469 SERALLDKA

-499 SQQHSSISDYDVMIL
+499 SRQHTSISDYEVMIL

-526 GLALENAIKD
+526 GLALENAIND
-536 ALDARCEVLLL
+536 ALDANCKVYLL
-547 CPNINTRQQLEKF
+547 CPNKQTREQLEKF
-560 HVLTLV
+560 HVTDLV
-566 PEGNT
+566 PDENT
-571 YLFRYEALQA
+571 FKFRYEALKSA
-581 SLKYVKNT
+581 IKYVSPS
-589 DLLEPT
+589 EE

>member
-1 MSKNTVNFML
+1 M
-11 HIKVY
+11 
-16 KSING
+16 
-21 NAYNYLL
+21 
-28 KSRDFFLVRTCT
+28 
-40 VFGNR
+40 FGSR
-45 FADINLKG
+45 FADISLKG
-53 DLFGG
+53 DMFGG

-83 LWGAIMVGF
+83 LWGAIMVGL

-114 MTAVL
+114 MTAVM
-119 TSMMAKYPETGMAMS
+119 TSMVAKYPETGMAMT
-134 FTVVIMA
+134 FTVVMMA
-141 GAFQVLLG
+141 GAFQILLG
-149 TLKLGKYITLMPYSV
+149 TLKLGKYVTLMPYSV

-178 LQISPLLGH
+178 LQLSPLLGH
-187 LAPAGGV
+187 AAPSGGV
-194 IGTLS
+194 MGTLS
-199 ALPDNILNLK
+199 ALPDTLAHLK
-209 FSELFLG
+209 ISELFLG
-216 LLTLGILFFLPQK
+216 ALTLGILFGFPAK
-229 YRRYVPAQLIA
+229 YRKYVPAQLVA
-240 LVAVTLL
+240 LVTVTLL
-247 SVIFFDTDSIR
+247 SVIIFDTDSIR

-270 VLPHINADMFT
+270 VIPTISSEQFT

-313 DSDKELRGQGLANII
+313 DSDKELRGQGIANMI

-347 IQVGARSPLSGII
+347 IQVGARSPLSGVI

-382 VLAGIAVYVGFNILD
+382 VLAGIAMYVGFNILD
-397 WSFIQRAHKVNVQG
+397 WSFIQRAHKVSYAG
-411 MAIMYGVMLL
+411 MGVMYGVMLL
-421 TVFVDLIVAVGLGV
+421 TVFVDLIIAVGLGV
-435 FISNIIIIEQLSR
+435 FISNILIIERLSR
-448 VQARQVKAIS
+448 EQARQVKAIS
-458 DADENSVPLTD
+458 DGDDEDDIPLTD
-469 SERGLLDKA
+469 SERQLLDSA

-499 SQQHSSISDYDVMIL
+499 SRQHSSISDYEAMIL

-536 ALDARCEVLLL
+536 ALDAQCEVYLL
-547 CPNINTRQQLEKF
+547 CPNENTRQQLEKF
-560 HVLTLV
+560 HVLDLV
-566 PEGNT
+566 PESNT
-571 YLFRYEALQA
+571 YRFRYEALTA
-581 SLKYVKNT
+581 ATSYV
-589 DLLEPT
+589 DRD

>member
-1 MSKNTVNFML
+1 MFR
-11 HIKVY
+11 
-16 KSING
+16 G
-21 NAYNYLL
+21 
-28 KSRDFFLVRTCT
+28 
-40 VFGNR
+40 R
-45 FADINLKG
+45 FADIDLKG
-53 DLFGG
+53 DVFGG

-83 LWGAIMVGF
+83 LWGAILVGL
-92 FAALFGGSSSLISEP
+92 FAALFGGSSTLISEP

-114 MTAVL
+114 MTAIL
-119 TSMMAKYPETGMAMS
+119 TSMVARYPEAGLAVS
-134 FTVVIMA
+134 FTVVMMA
-141 GAFQVLLG
+141 GAFQIVLG

-178 LQISPLLGH
+178 LQLSPLLGQA
-187 LAPAGGV
+187 APAGGV
-194 IGTLS
+194 MGTLT
-199 ALPDNILNLK
+199 ALPEIISQMK

-216 LLTLGILFFLPQK
+216 LLTLGILFFLPAQ
-229 YRRYVPAQLIA
+229 YRKQVPVQLIA
-240 LVAVTLL
+240 LVGVTLI
-247 SVIFFDTDSIR
+247 SVLLFDSDEIR
-258 RIGEIPAGLPSL
+258 RIGVIPAGLPSF
-270 VLPHINADMFT
+270 VIPTFNAEMFT

-313 DSDKELRGQGLANII
+313 DSDKELRGQGLANMIA
-328 SGLFGALPGAG
+328 GLFGALPGAG

-347 IQVGARSPLSGII
+347 IQVGARSPLSGVV

-397 WSFIQRAHKVNVQG
+397 WSFIQRAHKVSVQG

-435 FISNIIIIEQLSR
+435 FISNILIIERLSR
-448 VQARQVKAIS
+448 EQARQVKAIS
-458 DADENSVPLTD
+458 DADENDVPLTD
-469 SERGLLDKA
+469 SERALLDQA

-499 SQQHSSISDYDVMIL
+499 ARQHNHISDYEAMIL

-526 GLALENAIKD
+526 GLALENAIND
-536 ALDARCEVLLL
+536 ALDAHCAVYLL
-547 CPNINTRQQLEKF
+547 CPNVHTKQQLEKF
-560 HVLTLV
+560 HILDLV
-566 PEGNT
+566 PTEQT
-571 YLFRYEALQA
+571 FSFRYEALNA
-581 SLKYVKNT
+581 AVKQVAQNR
-589 DLLEPT
+589 

>member
-1 MSKNTVNFML
+1 MF
-11 HIKVY
+11 
-16 KSING
+16 G
-21 NAYNYLL
+21 
-28 KSRDFFLVRTCT
+28 SRFDH
-40 VFGNR
+40 
-45 FADINLKG
+45 INLKG
-53 DLFGG
+53 DIFGG

-92 FAALFGGSSSLISEP
+92 FASLFGGSNTLISEP

-119 TSMMAKYPETGMAMS
+119 TSMMAKYPESGMAMS
-134 FTVVIMA
+134 FTVVMMA
-141 GAFQVLLG
+141 GAFQILLG
-149 TLKLGKYITLMPYSV
+149 TLKLGKYVTLMPYSV

-178 LQISPLLGH
+178 LQLSPLLGH
-187 LAPAGGV
+187 AAPSGGV
-194 IGTLS
+194 LGTLS
-199 ALPDNILNLK
+199 ALPETISNLH

-216 LLTLGILFFLPQK
+216 LLTLGILFFFPKQ
-229 YRRYVPAQLIA
+229 YRKYVPAQLVA
-240 LVAVTLL
+240 LVVVTLL
-247 SVIFFDTDSIR
+247 SVMVFDVDDIR

-270 VLPHINADMFT
+270 VAPQINPEIFVE
-281 TMVIDALV
+281 MVIDALV

-313 DSDKELRGQGLANII
+313 DSDKELRGQGLANMI

-347 IQVGARSPLSGII
+347 IQVGARSPLSGVV

-397 WSFIQRAHKVNVQG
+397 WSFIQRAHKVSFSG

-435 FISNIIIIEQLSR
+435 FISNIIIIERLSR
-448 VQARQVKAIS
+448 EQARQVKAIS
-458 DADENSVPLTD
+458 DADEDDVPLTD
-469 SERGLLDKA
+469 SERGLLDQA

-499 SQQHSSISDYDVMIL
+499 SRQHSSISDYEVMIL

-536 ALDARCEVLLL
+536 ALDAKCQVYLL
-547 CPNINTRQQLEKF
+547 CPNQRTREQLEKF
-560 HVLTLV
+560 HVIDLV
-566 PEGNT
+566 PDANI
-571 YLFRYEALQA
+571 YQFRYEALNSA
-581 SLKYVKNT
+581 VKYVESNQYQRIT
-589 DLLEPT
+589 A

>member
-1 MSKNTVNFML
+1 MTTRILILF
-11 HIKVY
+11 I
-16 KSING
+16 
-21 NAYNYLL
+21 
-28 KSRDFFLVRTCT
+28 
-40 VFGNR
+40 NR
-45 FADINLKG
+45 FQDLNLKG
-53 DLFGG
+53 DIFGG

-92 FAALFGGSSSLISEP
+92 FAALFGGSNTLISEP

-114 MTAVL
+114 MTAIL
-119 TSMMAKYPETGMAMS
+119 TSMMAKYPETGLAMS

-141 GAFQVLLG
+141 GIFQILLG
-149 TLKLGKYITLMPYSV
+149 TLKLGKYVTLMPYSV

-178 LQISPLLGH
+178 LQLSPLLGH
-187 LAPAGGV
+187 SAPPGGV
-194 IGTLS
+194 LGTIT
-199 ALPDNILNLK
+199 ALPNILANI
-209 FSELFLG
+209 SYNELLLG
-216 LLTLGILFFLPQK
+216 ALTLAVLFFFPKQ
-229 YRRYVPAQLIA
+229 YRKFVPAQLVA

-247 SVIFFDTDSIR
+247 SVFLFDTDSIR

-270 VLPHINADMFT
+270 IIPNFNSEMLTA
-281 TMVIDALV
+281 MVIDALV

-313 DSDKELRGQGLANII
+313 DSDKELRGQGIANVI

-347 IQVGARSPLSGII
+347 IQVGAQSPLSGII

-397 WSFIQRAHKVNVQG
+397 WSFIQRAHKVSLQS
-411 MAIMYGVMLL
+411 MAIMYGVMFL

-448 VQARQVKAIS
+448 AQARQVKAIS
-458 DADENSVPLTD
+458 DADNDLPLTD
-469 SERGLLDKA
+469 NERAILERA

-499 SQQHSSISDYDVMIL
+499 SRQHTSISDYQVMIL
-514 DLTDVPMIDVTV
+514 DLSDVPMIDVTV

-536 ALDARCEVLLL
+536 ALDAHCEVLLL
-547 CPNINTRQQLEKF
+547 CPHLDTRKRLQKLNVLSLINSNNHCTSREQALKLALS
-560 HVLTLV
+560 HV
-566 PEGNT
+566 
-571 YLFRYEALQA
+571 
-581 SLKYVKNT
+581 
-589 DLLEPT
+589 